1 MVEGEEMFEHF
12 SVLNQ
17 ETIEGLSIQPNGTYV
32 DCTLGGAGHSKKII
46 EKLTEKGHLVALI
59 RMKRLLNMLENYYPN
74 TRIKL
79 HSSTETSHS

>member
-32 DCTLGGAGHSKKII
+32 DCTLGGADIQR
-46 EKLTEKGHLVALI
+46 KLLK
-59 RMKRLLNMLENYYPN
+59 N
-74 TRIKL
+74 
-79 HSSTETSHS
+79 